1 VVHGCDAGVRA
12 LRALHE
18 LTLLAVLLL
27 VLGAA
32 RADAQDW
39 SGGSLR
45 GGRQLTLPDGY
56 RAEVVARG
64 LRLPQDL
71 AVDPPHGVWVLTR
84 AAPGADRGAGVLVRV
99 PLDGPRPIDAS
110 QLPGIP
116 LPFASA
122 TVPFEAGSL
131 ARHPG
136 SGDLYVAEAR
146 GHHLFHV
153 TPDGRV
159 TIFARGGNVL
169 GDGRALVF
177 DAQGRLLLLDHSG
190 RGVVAEATSDPL
202 RDLMEPGESY
212 QGPVVRWF
220 RVDEALP
227 VPRNLEYTGV
237 LFPPPALRRRKVV
250 LSRYSSLAVFP
261 SGDLV
266 ASASNGVIDQLR
278 PDGTIARLAQLT
290 GAGAVVAA
298 DANVLYALDYLG
310 GRIARVRADGAAE
323 PFVEGL
329 TRPGALAVLGEAV
342 IVAEDTG
349 RLLRIVPPPG
359 AAP

>member
-18 LTLLAVLLL
+18 LTLLLALLL
-27 VLGAA
+27 VLDASPV
-32 RADAQDW
+32 DAQDW
-39 SGGSLR
+39 SAGSPR

-56 RAEVVARG
+56 RVEVVARG

-84 AAPGADRGAGVLVRV
+84 AAPGADRGAGVLVRIT
-99 PLDGPRPIDAS
+99 LDGPRPTDAS

-146 GHHLFHV
+146 GHHLFRV

-177 DAQGRLLLLDHSG
+177 DAQGRLLLLDHAG
-190 RGVVAEATSDPL
+190 RGVVADTTSDPL
-202 RDLMEPGESY
+202 RELLEPGESY
-212 QGPVVRWF
+212 QGPVVHWF

-227 VPRNLEYTGV
+227 VPRNIEYTGV
-237 LFPPPALRRRKVV
+237 LFPPPALRRRAVV
-250 LSRYSSLAVFP
+250 LPRYSSLAALP
-261 SGDLV
+261 SGGLV
-266 ASASNGVIDQLR
+266 ASGSNGVIDLLR
-278 PDGTIARLAQLT
+278 PDGTIARVAQLT
-290 GAGAVVAA
+290 GAGALVAA
-298 DANVLYALDYLG
+298 GTDVLYALDYLG
-310 GRIARVRADGAAE
+310 GRIARVRTNGAVE
-323 PFVEGL
+323 RFVEGL
-329 TRPGALAVLGEAV
+329 TRPVALAVLGEAV

-349 RLLRIVPPPG
+349 RLLRIVFPPG
-359 AAP
+359 TTP

>member
-1 VVHGCDAGVRA
+1 VVHGCNAGVRA
-12 LRALHE
+12 LRALYE
-18 LTLLAVLLL
+18 LTLLAALLL
-27 VLGAA
+27 ALGALH
-32 RADAQDW
+32 ADAQDW
-39 SGGSLR
+39 SGASLR

-71 AVDPPHGVWVLTR
+71 AVDPPHSVWVLTR
-84 AAPGADRGAGVLVRV
+84 PAPGADRGAGVLVRV
-99 PLDGPRPIDAS
+99 PLDGSRPLDAS
-110 QLPGIP
+110 QLPAIA

-122 TVPFEAGSL
+122 TVPFEAGSV
-131 ARHPG
+131 ARYPG

-146 GHHLFHV
+146 GHHLFRV

-177 DAQGRLLLLDHSG
+177 DATGRLLVLDHAG
-190 RGVVAEATSDPL
+190 RGVVADTTSDPL
-202 RDLMEPGESY
+202 RDLLEPGESY
-212 QGPVVRWF
+212 QGPVVRWV
-220 RVDEALP
+220 RVDETLP
-227 VPRNLEYTGV
+227 LPRNIEYTGV
-237 LFPPPALRRRKVV
+237 LFPSPAVRRGKAV
-250 LSRYSSLAVFP
+250 LPRYSSLAAFA

-266 ASASNGVIDQLR
+266 ASGSNGVIDRLR
-278 PDGTIARLAQLT
+278 PDGTIARLAQLS

-298 DANVLYALDYLG
+298 GPDVLYALDYLG
-310 GRIARVRADGAAE
+310 GRIARVRASGAVE

-329 TRPGALAVLGEAV
+329 IRPVALAALGEAV

-349 RLLRIVPPPG
+349 RLLLIVPPPR

>member
-1 VVHGCDAGVRA
+1 MRRVLARLLGMRARA
-12 LRALHE
+12 L
-18 LTLLAVLLL
+18 TLAEDEDI
-27 VLGAA
+27 A
-32 RADAQDW
+32 RAEAERRRW
-39 SGGSLR
+39 GSVDPVKKQETLR
-45 GGRQLTLPDGY
+45 GFRFRTN
-56 RAEVVARG
+56 
-64 LRLPQDL
+64 
-71 AVDPPHGVWVLTR
+71 
-84 AAPGADRGAGVLVRV
+84 ADK
-99 PLDGPRPIDAS
+99 
-110 QLPGIP
+110 
-116 LPFASA
+116 
-122 TVPFEAGSL
+122 
-131 ARHPG
+131 
-136 SGDLYVAEAR
+136 
-146 GHHLFHV
+146 
-153 TPDGRV
+153 
-159 TIFARGGNVL
+159 RGGNVL

-261 SGDLV
+261 SNDLV

-310 GRIARVRADGAAE
+310 GRIARVRADGAVE

-329 TRPGALAVLGEAV
+329 TRPVALAVLGEAV

-349 RLLRIVPPPG
+349 RLLRIAFPPG
-359 AAP
+359 TTP